1 MSRLILIPARGG
13 STRIPDKN
21 LRQLRGKPLLGHV
34 IEAATRADCG
44 RVIVSTNSEEI
55 AAIARNFH
63 AEVPF
68 LRPSHLASA
77 TSNSLSAILHALM
90 TLRAQGD
97 SLPELLAFCPP
108 TNPMIRPET
117 IRGMFEVL
125 GSRRAFNSV
134 VTITRPRT
142 HPFRIIRKM
151 ANGRIVNGVIE
162 IDGKSVNDI
171 ERSQDWPVVWEGS
184 PACRMT
190 RTRYFVDLIEQS
202 VDPLCLTGKTY
213 DVANCLGYE
222 IPPEEAFDI
231 DEEMDFVT
239 AEGLLSDS
247 RHHQF
252 AMNFDDS

>member
-1 MSRLILIPARGG
+1 MSLLILIPARGG
-13 STRIPDKN
+13 STRVPNKN
-21 LRQLRGKPLLGHV
+21 LRQLCGKPLLGHV
-34 IEAATRADCG
+34 IEAAIRADCG

-55 AAIARNFH
+55 AATARQFN

-68 LRPSHLASA
+68 LRPSNLATA
-77 TSNSLSAILHALM
+77 TSSSLSTILHALT
-90 TLRAQGD
+90 TLSAKGD
-97 SLPELLAFCPP
+97 ILPEILAFCPP

-117 IRGMFEVL
+117 IRGMFEIL
-125 GSRRAFNSV
+125 RSKPAFNSV

-142 HPFRIIRKM
+142 HPFRIIRQM
-151 ANGRIVNGVIE
+151 ENGRIINGVIE
-162 IDGKSVNDI
+162 IDGKTVNDI
-171 ERSQDWPVVWEGS
+171 ERSQDWPAVWEGS

-190 RTRYFVDLIEQS
+190 RTRYFRDLIEQTG
-202 VDPLCLTGKTY
+202 DPLSLTGKTY

-247 RHHQF
+247 RHHIP
-252 AMNFDDS
+252 NELR

>member
-1 MSRLILIPARGG
+1 VSLLTLIPARGG
-13 STRIPDKN
+13 STRVPNKN
-21 LRQLRGKPLLGHV
+21 LRPLCGKPLLGHV
-34 IEAATRADCG
+34 IEAAIRADRG

-55 AAIARNFH
+55 AAVAKKFG

-68 LRPSHLASA
+68 LRPSNLATA

-90 TLRAQGD
+90 TLRANGD
-97 SLPELLAFCPP
+97 TLPEVLAFCPP

-117 IRGMFEVL
+117 IRGMFEIL
-125 GSRRAFNSV
+125 ASKAAFNSV

-142 HPFRIIRKM
+142 HPFRIIRQMK
-151 ANGRIVNGVIE
+151 NGRIVNGVIE
-162 IDGKSVNDI
+162 IDGKTVNDV

-190 RTRYFVDLIEQS
+190 RTRYFGDLIEQEG
-202 VDPLCLTGKTY
+202 DPLSLTGKTY

-239 AEGLLSDS
+239 AQGLLSNS
-247 RHHQF
+247 RCHIP
-252 AMNFDDS
+252 NGLR